1 MTETIYHIQDF
12 LRTFENIQ
20 LVAALTGTCASR
32 GDRLVLVISTL
43 NSADLTNRQ
52 TFRFQTW

>member
-1 MTETIYHIQDF
+1 MTARRYVTSKTSF
-12 LRTFENIQ
+12 KNIQ

-32 GDRLVLVISTL
+32 GDRLVLVISTP

-52 TFRFQTW
+52 TFPSQTW

>member
-1 MTETIYHIQDF
+1 MTKTIYHILDF

-32 GDRLVLVISTL
+32 GDRRVLGISTL

-52 TFRFQTW
+52 TFRSQIW